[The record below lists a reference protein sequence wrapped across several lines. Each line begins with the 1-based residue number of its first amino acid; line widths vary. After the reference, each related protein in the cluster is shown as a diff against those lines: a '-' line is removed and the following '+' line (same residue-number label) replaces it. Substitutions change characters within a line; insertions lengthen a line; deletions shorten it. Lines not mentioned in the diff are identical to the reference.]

1 MPHFEFRGA
10 KMYYIDLDER
20 EDSTKGMNIVFVHG
34 AGSSRV
40 VWALQLLELRK
51 CHRVIALDL
60 YGHGESDDMDSSH
73 EILCGFPEEVATL
86 IEHLDLQDFVLV
98 GHSMGGAVV
107 MSYYLTEGSRRPRAM
122 VLADTSSVLDL
133 RKIILGIVKETF
145 EDHSPRQD
153 YHEFVD
159 DLERYNLPNYEDIA
173 NKVSPRILLRDLET
187 CDNFDIS
194 ERVSELTVPILVM
207 VGEGDDIIKPK
218 TAQAFAESLPDAEFV
233 IVKDG
238 DHTPMVEVW
247 GTFNKLLIEFLSRLE
262 KNA

>member
-1 MPHFEFRGA
+1 MPYFEFRGA

-20 EDSTKGMNIVFVHG
+20 EDSAKGMNIVFVHG

-51 CHRVIALDL
+51 YHRVIALDL
-60 YGHGESDDMDSSH
+60 YGHGESDDMGSSP
-73 EILCGFPEEVATL
+73 ETLCGFPEELAAL
-86 IEHLDLQDFVLV
+86 LGHLDLKDFVLV

-107 MSYYLTEGSRRPRAM
+107 MTYYLNEGSRKPRAM

-133 RKIILGIVKETF
+133 RKLILGIVKETF

-153 YHEFVD
+153 YHEFID
-159 DLERYNLPNYEDIA
+159 DLEKFNFHGYEDIA

-187 CDNFDIS
+187 CDKFDIS
-194 ERVSELTVPILVM
+194 ARVGELTVPILVM
-207 VGEGDDIIKPK
+207 VGEDDDIIKPE
-218 TAQAFAESLPDAEFV
+218 TAQEFAESLPDAEFV

-247 GTFNKLLIEFLSRLE
+247 STFNKLLVKFLSWVE
-262 KNA
+262 KNT